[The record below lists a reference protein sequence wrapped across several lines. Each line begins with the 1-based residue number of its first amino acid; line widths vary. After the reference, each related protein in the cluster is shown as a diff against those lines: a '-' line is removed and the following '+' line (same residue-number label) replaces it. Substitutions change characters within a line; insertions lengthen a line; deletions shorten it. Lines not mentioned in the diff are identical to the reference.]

1 MMRQNL
7 QAYKKVNIDS
17 GILESNPHQII
28 VMMFDGALQSL
39 SISKGAIERKDFEL
53 KSQSITKFVNIVSAL
68 RASLDFDAEP
78 AISQR
83 FDDLYAYC
91 IDRALEASLKLN
103 IEMVTEVN
111 GLLKPLRDAWFEMPE
126 VSKKEGIELLKEK
139 NKEVAGV

>member
-1 MMRQNL
+1 MRQNL
-7 QAYKKVNIDS
+7 KAYKKVNIDS

-53 KSQSITKFVNIVSAL
+53 KSQSITKFVNIISAL
-68 RASLDFDAEP
+68 RAALDFDVEP
-78 AISQR
+78 EISQR

-91 IDRALEASLKLN
+91 IDRVLEASLALD

-111 GLLKPLRDAWFEMPE
+111 GLLKPLRDAWAEMPE
-126 VSKKEGIELLKEK
+126 ESKKEGLTLLNEK
-139 NKEVAGV
+139 NKMAEGA

>member
-1 MMRQNL
+1 MRQNL
-7 QAYKKVNIDS
+7 KAYKKVNIDS

-53 KSQSITKFVNIVSAL
+53 KSQSITKFVNIISAL
-68 RASLDFDAEP
+68 RAALDFDVEP
-78 AISQR
+78 EISQR

-91 IDRALEASLKLN
+91 IDRALEASLALN

-111 GLLKPLRDAWFEMPE
+111 GLLKPLRDAWAEMPE
-126 VSKKEGIELLKEK
+126 ASKKEGLTLLNEK
-139 NKEVAGV
+139 NKLAEGA